1 MTTFEEAIRKQ
12 AGSGFCVLS
21 EENSLECLST
31 TMVEYKET
39 RLFGGN
45 SVIIGFGF
53 GNPLQSIIMLLF
65 TSLISYVIYRS
76 LRNVGRGKQNPLLTR
91 EQRKQ
96 DYYAQRQRAREYARQ
111 FDLTDEEIERRL
123 DEEDRI

>member
-1 MTTFEEAIRKQ
+1 M
-12 AGSGFCVLS
+12 
-21 EENSLECLST
+21 
-31 TMVEYKET
+31 
-39 RLFGGN
+39 
-45 SVIIGFGF
+45 IIGFGF

-65 TSLISYVIYRS
+65 TSLISYIIYRS
-76 LRNVGRGKQNPLLTR
+76 LRNVGREQNPLLER
-91 EQRKQ
+91 EQRRQ

>member
-1 MTTFEEAIRKQ
+1 M
-12 AGSGFCVLS
+12 
-21 EENSLECLST
+21 
-31 TMVEYKET
+31 
-39 RLFGGN
+39 
-45 SVIIGFGF
+45 VIIGFGF

-65 TSLISYVIYRS
+65 ISLISYGIYRS
-76 LRNVGRGKQNPLLTR
+76 VRNVGRRKQNPLLDR

-96 DYYAQRQRAREYARQ
+96 DYYAQRQWAREYARQ

>member
-1 MTTFEEAIRKQ
+1 
-12 AGSGFCVLS
+12 
-21 EENSLECLST
+21 
-31 TMVEYKET
+31 
-39 RLFGGN
+39 
-45 SVIIGFGF
+45 VIIGFGF
-53 GNPLQSIIMLLF
+53 GNPLESIIMLLF

-76 LRNVGRGKQNPLLTR
+76 LRNVGRRKQNPLLER

>member
-1 MTTFEEAIRKQ
+1 M
-12 AGSGFCVLS
+12 
-21 EENSLECLST
+21 
-31 TMVEYKET
+31 
-39 RLFGGN
+39 
-45 SVIIGFGF
+45 IIGFGF

-65 TSLISYVIYRS
+65 TSLISYIIYRS
-76 LRNVGRGKQNPLLTR
+76 LRHVGRGKHKPLSER

-96 DYYAQRQRAREYARQ
+96 NYYAQRQRAREYARE

>member
-1 MTTFEEAIRKQ
+1 M
-12 AGSGFCVLS
+12 
-21 EENSLECLST
+21 
-31 TMVEYKET
+31 
-39 RLFGGN
+39 
-45 SVIIGFGF
+45 IIGFGF
-53 GNPLQSIIMLLF
+53 GNPLQSIIMLLL

-76 LRNVGRGKQNPLLTR
+76 LRNVGRRKQNPLLER
-91 EQRKQ
+91 EKRKQ

>member
-1 MTTFEEAIRKQ
+1 M
-12 AGSGFCVLS
+12 
-21 EENSLECLST
+21 
-31 TMVEYKET
+31 
-39 RLFGGN
+39 
-45 SVIIGFGF
+45 IIGFGF

>member
-1 MTTFEEAIRKQ
+1 M
-12 AGSGFCVLS
+12 
-21 EENSLECLST
+21 
-31 TMVEYKET
+31 
-39 RLFGGN
+39 
-45 SVIIGFGF
+45 IIGFGF

-65 TSLISYVIYRS
+65 TSLISYVIYQS
-76 LRNVGRGKQNPLLTR
+76 LRNVGRGKQNPLLKR

-96 DYYAQRQRAREYARQ
+96 DYYAQRQRAREYARR

>member
-1 MTTFEEAIRKQ
+1 M
-12 AGSGFCVLS
+12 
-21 EENSLECLST
+21 
-31 TMVEYKET
+31 
-39 RLFGGN
+39 
-45 SVIIGFGF
+45 IIGFGF

-76 LRNVGRGKQNPLLTR
+76 LRNVGRGKQNPLLER
-91 EQRKQ
+91 EQRKL